1 MNLPNKTFCIL
12 PWVSIETSP
21 IGTLRPCCLAED
33 ELRDQE
39 DNKFLIGKT
48 SIQQARDSEQMT
60 QLRQEFLNGK
70 QPATCKKCWS
80 VEDSGGK
87 SKREYTL
94 DRLEHMGITDEWS
107 SDSKPLMFV
116 DFKLGNICN
125 LKCRICGSWSSSSY
139 ATEEM
144 QQYPAS
150 ERKSSFPYK
159 MIEHGRWPREK
170 PTFWQEMADNID
182 NIRYLEFTGGEPF
195 MIKEHFEFLQTL
207 IDQGVAGDIEIH
219 YNTNGTH
226 YPKNASDIWKHFK
239 LVEIAFSIDD
249 VGDRFEYQR
258 KNAEWDLVN
267 ANIQKFKELKQELG
281 NIVLQCCSTVN
292 VFNVFYLEELSEWID
307 EQEFDFVYWNMLHEI
322 AYNNI
327 ANLPLRTKIT
337 VMARLGLVNL
347 DNPHKKEF
355 DKIITFMNQGTDFND
370 GKDLLESILKF
381 DNMRNENLSDHHM
394 ELAEAIGYE
403 ANT

>member
-12 PWVSIETSP
+12 PWISIETSP

-39 DNKFLIGKT
+39 DNKFLIGDT

-60 QLRQEFLNGK
+60 QLRQEFLDGK

-159 MIEHGRWPREK
+159 MIEQGRWPREK
-170 PTFWQEMADNID
+170 PTFWQEMADNVD

-195 MIKEHFEFLQTL
+195 MIKEHFDFLETL
-207 IDQGVAGDIEIH
+207 IEKGVAKDIEIH
-219 YNTNGTH
+219 YNTNGTQFPDAKH
-226 YPKNASDIWKHFK
+226 IWKHFK

-249 VGDRFEYQR
+249 VGPRFEYQR
-258 KNAEWDLVN
+258 ANAKWTEVN

-281 NIVLQCCSTVN
+281 NIVLQVCSTVN
-292 VFNVFYLEELSEWID
+292 VFNVMYLEELSKWID
-307 EQEFDFVYWNMLHEI
+307 QQAFDFVYWNMLHEI
-322 AYNNI
+322 EYNCI
-327 ANLPLRTKIT
+327 ANAPMRLKIKAS
-337 VMARLGLVNL
+337 ARLNIIGHHNT
-347 DNPHKKEF
+347 HKKQFER
-355 DKIITFMNQGTDFND
+355 IVTFMDQGPEYSTNPE
-370 GKDLLESILKF
+370 LVENIRKF
-381 DNMRNENLSDHHM
+381 DLMRNENLWDHHP
-394 ELAEAIGYE
+394 ELAKAIGYE
-403 ANT
+403 A

>member
-33 ELRDQE
+33 ELVDQKG
-39 DNKFLIGKT
+39 NKYLIGDT
-48 SIQQARDSEQMT
+48 PIQEVRDSEQMQ
-60 QLRQEFLNGK
+60 QLRQEFLDGK
-70 QPATCKKCWS
+70 KPDTCKKCWV
-80 VEDSGGK
+80 VEESGGT
-87 SKREYTL
+87 SKRKHTL
-94 DRLEHMGITDEWS
+94 DRLKHMGVSDDWT
-107 SDSKPLMFV
+107 SDSKPLMFI

-125 LKCRICGSWSSSSY
+125 LKCRICGSWSSSSF
-139 ATEEM
+139 ATEEV
-144 QQYPAS
+144 QQFPTS
-150 ERKSSFPYK
+150 MRKTSFPYK
-159 MIEHGRWPREK
+159 MIEQGRWPREK

-381 DNMRNENLSDHHM
+381 DNMRNENLSDHHA

-403 ANT
+403 KA

>member
-33 ELRDQE
+33 ELVDQKG
-39 DNKFLIGKT
+39 NKYLIGDT
-48 SIQQARDSEQMT
+48 PIQEVRDSRQMR
-60 QLRQEFLNGK
+60 QLRQEFLDGK
-70 QPATCKKCWS
+70 KPDTCKKCWA
-80 VEDSGGK
+80 VEESGGT
-87 SKREYTL
+87 SKREHTL
-94 DRLEHMGITDEWS
+94 DRLKHMGVSDDWS
-107 SDSKPLMFV
+107 SESKPLMFI

-125 LKCRICGSWSSSSY
+125 LKCRICGSWSSSSF
-139 ATEEM
+139 ATEEV
-144 QQYPAS
+144 QQFPTS
-150 ERKSSFPYK
+150 MRKTSFPYK
-159 MIEHGRWPREK
+159 MIEQGRWPREK
-170 PTFWQEMADNID
+170 PTFWQEMSDNID
-182 NIRYLEFTGGEPF
+182 NILYLEFTGGEPF
-195 MIKEHFEFLQTL
+195 MIKEHFDFLQTL
-207 IDQGVAGDIEIH
+207 IDQDVAGDIEIH

-307 EQEFDFVYWNMLHEI
+307 KQEFDFVYWNMLHEI

-327 ANLPLRTKIT
+327 ANLPKRTKIKVT
-337 VMARLGLVNL
+337 ERLGLVNL

-370 GKDLLESILKF
+370 GNDLLKSILKF
-381 DNMRNENLSDHHM
+381 DNMRNENLSDHHL
-394 ELAEAIGYE
+394 ELAKAIGYE
-403 ANT
+403 KT